1 MAGFW
6 GKRKREEQDAADADL
21 AKRAELALVAADER
35 IRLTTDELDF
45 AVAELGEG
53 PTADLRAAL
62 TAVRTHMGEAFHLHQ
77 LNHDHIP
84 DTPEELRTRNAR
96 IIQLCQ
102 WAEDLL
108 EERTTALQP
117 SIEAVRRAPETLQRV
132 RADRDRLQARLPHA
146 REVLERLSRRYSP
159 SALQQVSGNPDEA
172 GQLLDFA
179 LHTADVSTRRREA
192 GQREQASVALEAA
205 TEAVRRAES
214 LLDAVDGYEIEA
226 LRAESTLAAVI
237 DDSRGDLVAARS
249 GPRTPAVS
257 AAMTELE
264 TALAALPAPGEKN
277 DPFAVLSRLRIANAA
292 LDEARERASRPIPSE
307 SHVRHA
313 VDDADRQISVAR
325 SVIAGHRGWI
335 GADARTR
342 LAEAERLRAE
352 IPFGPIAEDDREAAQ
367 VTARR
372 AGALASEALQLAQRD
387 IDASRPDDWENS
399 GWGGRG
405 GRGGMGGMGGGGMG
419 GGILGGLVI
428 GSLLGDIFDG

>member
-6 GKRKREEQDAADADL
+6 GRRKREEQDAADADL
-21 AKRAELALVAADER
+21 ARRAEMAIVAADER
-35 IRLTTDELDF
+35 IRLTSDELDF
-45 AVAELGEG
+45 AVAELGDG

-62 TAVRTHMGEAFHLHQ
+62 DAVKTHMSEAFTLHQ
-77 LNHDHIP
+77 LNHDEIP

-96 IIQLCQ
+96 IVQLCQ

-117 SIEAVRRAPETLQRV
+117 TIERVRRAPEILQRV
-132 RADRDRLQARLPHA
+132 REDRERLEERVPPA
-146 REVLERLSRRYSP
+146 REALLRLAQRYSAE
-159 SALQQVSGNPDEA
+159 ALAQVAGNADEA
-172 GQLLDFA
+172 DQLLDFA
-179 LHTADVSTRRREA
+179 VHTADVSDRRRAA

-214 LLDAVDGYEIEA
+214 LLDAVDAFEIEA

-237 DDSRGDLVAARS
+237 DDSRGDLVEART
-249 GPRTPAVS
+249 GPQTPAVRQ
-257 AAMTELE
+257 AMADLE
-264 TALAALPAPGEKN
+264 QALRALPAGGVKD
-277 DPFAVLSRLRIANAA
+277 DPFGALSRLRTANAA
-292 LDEARERASRPIPSE
+292 LDAARERASRPVPSQA
-307 SHVRHA
+307 HVDHA

-325 SVIAGHRGWI
+325 SVIAGHRGYI

-352 IPFGPIAEDDREAAQ
+352 VPLGPIDEDSRERAML
-367 VTARR
+367 VARR
-372 AGALASEALQLAQRD
+372 AGTLASEALQLAQQD
-387 IDASRPDDWENS
+387 IESSRPNDWD

-405 GRGGMGGMGGGGMG
+405 GRGGGMGGGNMVGGM
-419 GGILGGLVI
+419 LGGLVI

>member
-6 GKRKREEQDAADADL
+6 GRRKREEQDAADADL
-21 AKRAELALVAADER
+21 MRRAEMALVAAYER
-35 IRLTTDELDF
+35 IRLTSDELNF

-62 TAVRTHMGEAFHLHQ
+62 DAVKTHMGEAFTLHQ
-77 LNHDHIP
+77 LNHDEIP

-96 IIQLCQ
+96 IVQLCQ

-117 SIEAVRRAPETLQRV
+117 TIERVRRAPEILQRV
-132 RADRDRLQARLPHA
+132 RDDRERLADRIDPA
-146 REVLERLSRRYSP
+146 REALLRLSQRYSP
-159 SALQQVSGNPDEA
+159 SALAQVAGNPDEA
-172 GQLLDFA
+172 AQLLDFA
-179 LHTADVSTRRREA
+179 VHTADVSDRRRAA

-214 LLDAVDGYEIEA
+214 LLDAVDAFEIEA

-237 DDSRGDLVAARS
+237 DDSRGDLIEARS
-249 GPRTPAVS
+249 GPQTPAVR
-257 AAMTELE
+257 AAMADLDA
-264 TALAALPAPGEKN
+264 ALQALPAGGGKD
-277 DPFAVLSRLRIANAA
+277 DPFTTLSRLRTANAA
-292 LDEARERASRPIPSE
+292 LDAARERAARPVPSQA
-307 SHVRHA
+307 HVDHA

-325 SVIAGHRGWI
+325 SVIAGHRGYI
-335 GADARTR
+335 GAYARTR

-352 IPFGPIAEDDREAAQ
+352 VPLGPIDEDHRERAMG
-367 VTARR
+367 TARR
-372 AGALASEALQLAQRD
+372 AGTLASEALQLAQQD
-387 IDASRPDDWENS
+387 IESSRYNDWGDG

-405 GRGGMGGMGGGGMG
+405 GRGGGMGGGNMVGGM
-419 GGILGGLVI
+419 LGGLVI